1 MAVLKFIACALFM
14 VVAVNASYSVYQTIE
29 KIKADGFEAEAH
41 KVTTSDGY
49 ILEMHRIPHGR
60 TNKDSTEDR
69 PVVLVM
75 HGFMSASQAFVM
87 LGPDTSFAYHLADA
101 GFDVWMGNAR
111 GNKNSRAHVS
121 LNPDDAVQKYEFF
134 DFSWEEI
141 GMIDLPAMIDYI
153 LKTTGKDQL
162 HYIGH
167 SQGGTVFLVM
177 ASMLPEY
184 NNKIASAHLCAGVGY
199 QEYFPDEQLKQSA
212 LMTDMI
218 YYTALQAGAVE
229 LFPPNSIEMLPDD
242 IFQWPEYCLGSKNMK
257 YMCQIFGIT
266 RITNN
271 YNAATDQPGAALK
284 QMAHYGQN
292 IRDKLF
298 RRYHYGSA
306 GNQEKYGSELPPKYD
321 LSKITTFVTMHYT
334 LNDNLLDERDVLAM
348 VADIP
353 RAVAR
358 QVARTSFEH
367 GDFVAAADAKE
378 LVTDY
383 IIEEI
388 KNAGQEN
395 NFTDNDQVIVVD
407 SPPTSAPGDEITSAP
422 TTETSSTSAPDDS
435 PGGAGTIVLNVYLI
449 VLSLYVMLK

>member
-1 MAVLKFIACALFM
+1 MAVLKLFACVLLTI
-14 VVAVNASYSVYQTIE
+14 VATNASYSVYQTIE
-29 KIKADGFEAEAH
+29 KITADGFEAEAH

-60 TNKDSTEDR
+60 TNKDTTEDR

-87 LGPDTSFAYHLADA
+87 LGPETSFAYHLADA

-121 LNPDDAVQKYEFF
+121 LNPDDEVQKYEFF

-141 GMIDLPAMIDYI
+141 GMLDLPAMIDYI
-153 LKTTGKDQL
+153 LKQTGKDQL

-177 ASMLPEY
+177 ASMLPE
-184 NNKIASAHLCAGVGY
+184 NNKKIASAHLCAGVGY

-229 LFPPNSIEMLPDD
+229 LFPPNSIQMLPEE
-242 IFQWPEYCLGSKNMK
+242 IFEWPAYCLGSKRME

-292 IRDKLF
+292 IRDKIF
-298 RRYHYGSA
+298 RRYHYGTT

-388 KNAGQEN
+388 KKASQEN
-395 NFTDNDQVIVVD
+395 NFPENDQVIVVD
-407 SPPTSAPGDEITSAP
+407 DPPTSAPS
-422 TTETSSTSAPDDS
+422 TETSATAAPDAS
-435 PGGAGTIVLNVYLI
+435 PGGAGTMVLNVYLI
-449 VLSLYVMLK
+449 MLSLYVMLN

>member
-1 MAVLKFIACALFM
+1 MAVLKLLACVLLTI
-14 VVAVNASYSVYQTIE
+14 VATNASYSVYQTIE
-29 KIKADGFEAEAH
+29 KITADGFEAEAH

-60 TNKDSTEDR
+60 TNKDTTEDR

-87 LGPDTSFAYHLADA
+87 LGPETSFAYHLADA

-121 LNPDDAVQKYEFF
+121 LNPDDEVQKYEFF

-141 GMIDLPAMIDYI
+141 GMLDLPAMIDYI
-153 LKTTGKDQL
+153 LKQTGKDQL

-184 NNKIASAHLCAGVGY
+184 NKKIASAHLCAGVGY

-212 LMTDMI
+212 VMTDMI
-218 YYTALQAGAVE
+218 Y
-229 LFPPNSIEMLPDD
+229 
-242 IFQWPEYCLGSKNMK
+242 
-257 YMCQIFGIT
+257 
-266 RITNN
+266 NN

-292 IRDKLF
+292 IRDKIF
-298 RRYHYGSA
+298 RRYHYGST

-388 KNAGQEN
+388 KKASQEN
-395 NFTDNDQVIVVD
+395 NFPENDQVIVVD
-407 SPPTSAPGDEITSAP
+407 DPPTSAPS
-422 TTETSSTSAPDDS
+422 TETSATAAPDAS

-449 VLSLYVMLK
+449 MLSLYVMLK

>member
-1 MAVLKFIACALFM
+1 MREEKEARI
-14 VVAVNASYSVYQTIE
+14 VAFKTKIE

-60 TNKDSTEDR
+60 TNKDTTEDR
-69 PVVLVM
+69 PVVLAM

-87 LGPDTSFAYHLADA
+87 LGPEKSVAYNLADA

-111 GNKNSRAHVS
+111 GTKSSRAHVS

-141 GMIDLPAMIDYI
+141 GMLDLPAMIDYI

-167 SQGGTVFLVM
+167 SQGGTVLLVM

-184 NNKIASAHLCAGVGY
+184 NNKIASAHLLAGVGY
-199 QEYFPDEQLKQSA
+199 QDYFPDEQLTQSA
-212 LMTDMI
+212 SMTDVI

-229 LFPPNSIEMLPDD
+229 LFPPNSLQMLPDD
-242 IFQWPEYCLGSKNMK
+242 IFQWPAYCLGNKNMQ
-257 YMCQIFGIT
+257 YMCQIFGIS

-298 RRYHYGSA
+298 RRYHYGAA

-353 RAVAR
+353 KAVAR

-367 GDFVAAADAKE
+367 VDFVAAADAKE

-388 KNAGQEN
+388 KNASQEN

-407 SPPTSAPGDEITSAP
+407 SPPTSAPGTD
-422 TTETSSTSAPDDS
+422 SSTEAPDDAAS
-435 PGGAGTIVLNVYLI
+435 TPAPDDAPGGAGTMVLNVYLI
-449 VLSLYVMLK
+449 LLSLYVMLK